1 MWADRCERVAVVLTY
16 LISAL
21 ALWIAFTGVCSAAP
35 RSVDE
40 ARVSDASTLALA
52 RLASYREPPYGAC
65 RFVEEQF
72 GATPDPWQEELLVAF
87 CDPTIRRISL
97 QACAGPGKTCGEAW
111 CGWYFLATQASR
123 EGAHYDHPKGLAT
136 SITADNLRDNLWT
149 EMAMWQGRS
158 PFLSSSFTWS
168 SQRIFANDYP
178 ATWFL
183 AARNWPKSGSVDEQG
198 RTFSGLHGR
207 NILVLVDESGAIPP
221 TVLRAG
227 EQALANTRFAKI
239 LQSGNPISHEGML
252 YAAANQLRDQ
262 WFIIKV
268 TGDPDDP
275 KAWVNT
281 PRVAAA
287 HLEDA
292 KDCPCAACWARL
304 QVRTYGKDN
313 PWVQAYILGQFPPS
327 SLNSLLSLEDVE
339 AAMARQLRLDEYE
352 WSQKRLG
359 VDVARFGDDRSVI
372 WARQGLAANLF
383 RPRVLRNARTTDI
396 AAAVAS
402 AIAKWGAEAVF
413 VDDTGHWG
421 HGVIDNLTTAG
432 LPALPVNFAGKAI
445 DPRYRNRRAEMW
457 IEMAEAIKGG
467 VALPNVGELV
477 GELTT
482 PTYTFVNGQFLL
494 EEKDQVKK
502 RLGRSPDLA
511 DALALTWAIP
521 DQPNDVISRL
531 QRAGLGAGVA
541 GGAGRAVT
549 EYDPY
554 AEDRR

>member
-1 MWADRCERVAVVLTY
+1 MCRRLAALVALLVL
-16 LISAL
+16 SVSDAAL
-21 ALWIAFTGVCSAAP
+21 ALERMAA
-35 RSVDE
+35 
-40 ARVSDASTLALA
+40 
-52 RLASYREPPYGAC
+52 YREPPYGAC
-65 RFVEEQF
+65 RFVQEQL
-72 GATPDPWQEELLVAF
+72 GATPDKWQEELLVAF
-87 CDPTIRRISL
+87 CDPKIRRISL

-111 CGWYFLATQASR
+111 CGWYFLATQASFGVNGF
-123 EGAHYDHPKGLAT
+123 EHPKGLAT
-136 SITADNLRDNLWT
+136 SITGDNLKDNLWT
-149 EMAMWQGRS
+149 ELATWQGRS
-158 PFLSSSFTWS
+158 PFLSSEFTWS
-168 SQRIFANDYP
+168 STRIFANAHP

-198 RTFSGLHGR
+198 RTFSGLHAQ
-207 NILVLVDESGAIPP
+207 NVLILIDESGAIPP

-227 EQALANTRFAKI
+227 EQALANTRFGKI

-252 YAAANQLRDQ
+252 YAAANQLRAQ
-262 WFIIKV
+262 WYIIRV

-275 KAWVNT
+275 NAWVNA

-287 HLEDA
+287 HTA
-292 KDCPCAACWARL
+292 GADCSCAACWART
-304 QVRTYGKDN
+304 QIQTYGRDN
-313 PWVQAYILGQFPPS
+313 PWVQAYILGQFPPT

-339 AAMARQLRLDEYE
+339 AAFDRQLRLDEYD
-352 WSQKRLG
+352 WQQKRLG

-372 WARQGLAANLF
+372 WARQGAAANLF
-383 RPRVLRNARTTDI
+383 RPRVLRNAKTTDI
-396 AAAVAS
+396 AAAVAQS
-402 AIAKWGAEAVF
+402 IAKWGAEAVF

-432 LPALPVNFAGKAI
+432 LPAMPVNFAGKAI

-467 VALPNVGELV
+467 VALPKVDELV

-482 PTYTFVNGQFLL
+482 PQYTFVNGQFLL

-521 DQPNDVISRL
+521 DQPNEVMARL
-531 QRAGLGAGVA
+531 QRAGIGAGVA
-541 GGAGRAVT
+541 GGMGRAAT

-554 AEDRR
+554 AEGRS